1 MNIDL
6 QKDGSSLTL
15 RPEGPIDTLSAPDL
29 EKALTDNME
38 GISNIR
44 IDFSE
49 VDYISSAGL
58 RVLLMRQKEMGRKGS
73 MTLFN
78 VSEEVKETLEIVG
91 LLDFLKVE

>member
-58 RVLLMRQKEMGRKGS
+58 RVLLMRQKEMGSKGS